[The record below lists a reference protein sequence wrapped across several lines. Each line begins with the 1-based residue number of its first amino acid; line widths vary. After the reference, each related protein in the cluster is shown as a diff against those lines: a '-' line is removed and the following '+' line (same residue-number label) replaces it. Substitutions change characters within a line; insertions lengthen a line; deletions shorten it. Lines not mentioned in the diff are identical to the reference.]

1 MWEMIDRMFG
11 DTLWIWTALVGSILG
26 AMSVKWL
33 RDTRIGLWAYGK
45 FDWTLDY
52 LRDRWGWTFLN
63 QDADAWK
70 KVNPN
75 IARQIEKLDLRLK
88 NIENHIMELNDDK
101 SRKNRSNR

>member
-45 FDWTLDY
+45 FDKTLDF

-63 QDADAWK
+63 QDRDFNFSI
-70 KVNPN
+70 VQPLVPVQS
-75 IARQIEKLDLRLK
+75 ILSYSKLNLK
-88 NIENHIMELNDDK
+88 
-101 SRKNRSNR
+101 